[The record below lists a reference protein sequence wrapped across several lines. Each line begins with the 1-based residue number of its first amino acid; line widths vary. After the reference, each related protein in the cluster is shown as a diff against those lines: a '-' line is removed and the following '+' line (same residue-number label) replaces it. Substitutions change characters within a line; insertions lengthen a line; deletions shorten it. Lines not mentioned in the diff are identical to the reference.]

1 MSDLDQIRKELI
13 AGDSLKLD
21 QMVKIAL
28 DKNIAAKSI
37 LNDALINGMDVV
49 GEQMESGQLFIPEV
63 LMRAKAMRGAI
74 DLLKPYLAT
83 GDLAGTGKIVLGTV
97 KGDLH
102 DIGKNLVKMMLESVG
117 FIVIDMGVDVAPE
130 EFIEIL
136 KKEKDTDILAMSA
149 LLTTTMPMMKQT
161 IEAVIDSGLRRSI
174 KIVVGGAPITRKFSE
189 KIGADAYAQD
199 AGSAA
204 KLVKSLVN

>member
-117 FIVIDMGVDVAPE
+117 SFDNDHA
-130 EFIEIL
+130 
-136 KKEKDTDILAMSA
+136 DD
-149 LLTTTMPMMKQT
+149 
-161 IEAVIDSGLRRSI
+161 EAN
-174 KIVVGGAPITRKFSE
+174 
-189 KIGADAYAQD
+189 Y
-199 AGSAA
+199 
-204 KLVKSLVN
+204 

>member
-63 LMRAKAMRGAI
+63 LMRAKAMRGPI

>member
-63 LMRAKAMRGAI
+63 LMRAKSMRGAI

>member
-63 LMRAKAMRGAI
+63 LMRAKSMRGAI
-74 DLLKPYLAT
+74 DLLKPYLAI

-189 KIGADAYAQD
+189 KIGDDAYAQD